1 MTLPLPPTPAPAA
14 QAAAPAGDG
23 GDQAGLPAIS
33 AQVVDDG
40 DVIEK
45 DWVEKAKRIAA
56 AYKADPY
63 RQSEEMTI
71 FKANYMKKRYGKD
84 IKLK

>member
-1 MTLPLPPTPAPAA
+1 MTLPLPPAPGAPAA
-14 QAAAPAGDG
+14 QSGAA
-23 GDQAGLPAIS
+23 GDQAGQPAIT

-56 AYKADPY
+56 AYRADPY